1 MAGFDTWVQA
11 GGAGINLPQ
20 IVNQAQVAKQ
30 NDLLLQYA
38 PAREARAQA
47 QETRLQGQETRAQS
61 QENRLENIYKTR
73 EEIGQAFSLSKFISR
88 KDIDGAIGLVSENGI
103 TEKEKPIL
111 EILNNA
117 KNTGDMTQLEAV
129 YQSLQD
135 TLDRSVFMGDV
146 KQDAAPT
153 RKKTQGAD
161 GFWYYDDDQ
170 SRVLPNVQA
179 KPEGGGEAGGGTE
192 KERARKNLEQI
203 LLGRVN
209 PDTGQPHTSKEA
221 YERSFLLTNKF
232 EDTSVNAVTG
242 QGVTTDAINRQ
253 ATRTGGKP
261 VTSLPSIP
269 QEDTMWAKR
278 NSLSG
283 PTAVAASTLKQIGD
297 FAGLP
302 NDATITQDVA
312 MLAGIMAPLI
322 SAYAVNEDGTRMGL
336 KEQEIVEKRLGLTP
350 SFWTGVGTFSDRMIG
365 LDKTL
370 KNMLLFEDDIL
381 QNPQVTPKMYEKA
394 LTRSIILRR
403 TIATL
408 GVQQDSAD
416 PNSAAADQILGN
428 LGILQQRAE

>member
-179 KPEGGGEAGGGTE
+179 KPEGGGEG
-192 KERARKNLEQI
+192 ERQRTQEINDLVKYHGLTMAEAIALRDKYIKSDITQQ
-203 LLGRVN
+203 GRVITLDDIAAIKSARN
-209 PDTGQPHTSKEA
+209 DGSGSGRVA
-221 YERSFLLTNKF
+221 
-232 EDTSVNAVTG
+232 TSVPISSE
-242 QGVTTDAINRQ
+242 D
-253 ATRTGGKP
+253 
-261 VTSLPSIP
+261 LPPI
-269 QEDTMWAKR
+269 
-278 NSLSG
+278 G
-283 PTAVAASTLKQIGD
+283 PEPGNTL
-297 FAGLP
+297 
-302 NDATITQDVA
+302 
-312 MLAGIMAPLI
+312 
-322 SAYAVNEDGTRMGL
+322 
-336 KEQEIVEKRLGLTP
+336 
-350 SFWTGVGTFSDRMIG
+350 
-365 LDKTL
+365 
-370 KNMLLFEDDIL
+370 
-381 QNPQVTPKMYEKA
+381 
-394 LTRSIILRR
+394 
-403 TIATL
+403 
-408 GVQQDSAD
+408 
-416 PNSAAADQILGN
+416 
-428 LGILQQRAE
+428 